1 VIVHRTRETE
11 GAHVSLKTHLLGD
24 ATVLESDD
32 VIDPA
37 ETRQWILRLLDAAPN
52 SEPIREGRRP
62 YIDSW

>member
-1 VIVHRTRETE
+1 
-11 GAHVSLKTHLLGD
+11 
-24 ATVLESDD
+24 VLESDD

-37 ETRQWILRLLDAAPN
+37 ETRQWILRLLDAVPN